1 MFFSPLRGEGVK
13 DLETKFSA
21 KGPLSHFD
29 VLRFSFR
36 EVFMHRLCLG
46 LSVFIAL
53 MLVSLSWTH
62 FGISQNL
69 IKSAKRQI
77 IQPQASGDV
86 HIQALL

>member
-1 MFFSPLRGEGVK
+1 MN
-13 DLETKFSA
+13 
-21 KGPLSHFD
+21 
-29 VLRFSFR
+29 
-36 EVFMHRLCLG
+36 RLCLG

-69 IKSAKRQI
+69 IKSAKSQI

-86 HIQALL
+86 HIQALLKDGEIQSLGKIIYLDNRTLPDNIFLEIIILNK